1 MSAIRAKSRQVLVAS
16 LVCVLFACFATCI
29 PCASARAQDAALDA
43 LYARVATDLQ
53 GGAPLRV
60 RIYVALCDNA
70 SQGIVP
76 VKNPA
81 ICDGEAPDRNIYWVG
96 SGGLRGYLDGHGWQ
110 RTAYETAQDPREPV
124 LIRAR
129 WTRRF
134 ASGGRLRALG
144 VRKPIEVEIEALAY
158 RGRRIRSAMADYVA
172 DVHGAA
178 GASAPPHLVGYI
190 GHDYY
195 MDTLDDL
202 KTWTE
207 TRSDAQLPRGVF
219 ALSCS
224 GEQVIRPH
232 VTRPVA
238 PLLVLNR
245 SLTYPGAWTVGG
257 LVEGFTQGRDGRGIH
272 ALATEYF
279 TAGKQKPR
287 GSLNGVFS
295 YGDTAAPTRSR

>member
-1 MSAIRAKSRQVLVAS
+1 MGITRRVRFGGCVAVLT
-16 LVCVLFACFATCI
+16 ACFAAWG
-29 PCASARAQDAALDA
+29 PGSSASAQDAALDA
-43 LYARVATDLQ
+43 LYARVAGELQ
-53 GGAPLRV
+53 RGEPLRV

-96 SGGLRGYLDGHGWQ
+96 SGGLRGYLDGHGWR
-110 RTAYETAQDPREPV
+110 RTAYETAQGPHEPV

-144 VRKPIEVEIEALAY
+144 VHKPIEVEIEGLAY
-158 RGRRIRSAMADYVA
+158 RGRRIRSAMADFVA

-178 GASAPPHLVGYI
+178 SASAPAHLLGYI
-190 GHDYY
+190 GHDYF
-195 MDTLDDL
+195 MDTDDDL

-207 TRSDAQLPRGVF
+207 TRADSQLPRGVF
-219 ALSCS
+219 ALSCN
-224 GEQVIRPH
+224 GEREIRPK

-238 PLLVLNR
+238 PMLLLNR
-245 SLTYPGAWTVGG
+245 SLTYPGAWTAGG
-257 LVEGFTQGRDGRGIH
+257 LIEAFAQGRDGRGIH

-279 TAGKQKPR
+279 TTGKQKPP
-287 GSLNGVFS
+287 GSLSGVFS
-295 YGDTAAPTRSR
+295 YGAAAKP